1 MSKRQSLTTGA
12 GVTVGAT
19 LLMGGAAQ
27 AATLTV
33 GSTADTTGTTNC
45 AVATNT
51 DCTLRDAIEDANAAP
66 GSTITF
72 RSGVTGTIELTSNM
86 ATISQPTTISGPG
99 AGQLTIS
106 GKDAYR
112 VFYVDTAAGADVSI
126 SGLTIARGFTAG
138 KGGGV
143 YSKYA
148 DLTLDHTVVRDSHG
162 GGGGGGVSAR
172 GGSLTVRSSTISGND
187 GGFKGA
193 GVYAVSGSE
202 SSSGLLHTPTTIRN
216 STISGNTGS
225 DYGGGVYFDYSAPG
239 TLENSTVY
247 DNSASKA
254 GGGVFHFGRPD
265 LGAGLT
271 ITGSTI
277 TRNDASHRG
286 GGVASRGMPG
296 DTQPRIRDTIVS
308 GNTSGDDGADISAYS
323 GSMGVGFS
331 LIGSPD
337 PATSIDT
344 LGPNLIGADP
354 QLTSL
359 ADFGGPTKTQ
369 KPAATSPVIDT
380 GSAFSLASDQRGL
393 VRPFDAPTIPGA
405 AGGDGSDIGAVELQ
419 SGDVSPAPP
428 TPAAPGSA
436 TSTKTKCKKK
446 KKPKRSAESAKKKGC
461 KKKKKKR

>member
-1 MSKRQSLTTGA
+1 
-12 GVTVGAT
+12 VTVGAT

-27 AATLTV
+27 AACTCTV
-33 GSTADTTGTTNC
+33 DSILDPTEASHT
-45 AVATNT
+45 
-51 DCTLRDAIEDANAAP
+51 TLRDAITSANANP

-72 RSGVTGTIELTSNM
+72 GSGVTGTIELASNLP
-86 ATISQPTTISGPG
+86 AITQPTTISGPG
-99 AGQLTIS
+99 AGQLAVS
-106 GKDAYR
+106 GKAAYR

-126 SGLTIARGFTAG
+126 SGLTIANGFTAG

-143 YSKYA
+143 YSKAA
-148 DLTLDHTVVRDSHG
+148 DLTLDHTVVSDSHG
-162 GGGGGGVSAR
+162 GDGGGGVSVR

-187 GGFKGA
+187 GARGA
-193 GVYAVSGSE
+193 GVYAVSGADSMVQ
-202 SSSGLLHTPTTIRN
+202 TVTMIRN

-254 GGGVFHFGRPD
+254 GGGVFHHGRLL
-265 LGAGLT
+265 LGPGLT

-286 GGVASRGMPG
+286 GGVASKGTPG
-296 DTQPRIRDTIVS
+296 ETQPRIRDTIVS
-308 GNTSGDDGADISAYS
+308 DNTSGDDGADISAYS
-323 GSMGVGFS
+323 GSMDVGFS

-337 PATSIDT
+337 PATSIHQ
-344 LGPNLIGADP
+344 LGPNLIGVDP

-369 KPAATSPVIDT
+369 KPAATSPVIDA
-380 GSAFSLASDQRGL
+380 GSAFSLTSDQRGL
-393 VRPFDAPTIPGA
+393 VRPFDAPTIPGT

-436 TSTKTKCKKK
+436 APTKKKCKKAK
-446 KKPKRSAESAKKKGC
+446 KKRSAERAKKKGC
-461 KKKKKKR
+461 KKKKKKG